1 MWNRRQF
8 VLMLAT
14 TAALMGG
21 CGFHLRGES
30 PLLGTMSRLSVEGL
44 PLSPVRQALI
54 ARLEKSGVIIEEDA
68 EITVMLVD
76 EDNEKRVSAYSSRAK
91 SAAFELRRMITFRVT
106 RKQDKDHPIVPET
119 EFSVRRQL
127 LFRQDQVLGKIE
139 EEARLVVEMEQELA
153 ERIVRKLETLTSGA
167 PGMNLDG
174 ELP

>member
-1 MWNRRQF
+1 MWNRRQ
-8 VLMLAT
+8 LMLILAT
-14 TAALMGG
+14 SAVLLGG

-54 ARLEKSGVIIEEDA
+54 ARLEKSGVVIDPEA
-68 EITVMLVD
+68 EITVQLVD
-76 EDNEKRVSAYSSRAK
+76 EDQEKRVSAYSSRAK

-106 RKQDKDHPIVPET
+106 NTHDRKHPIVPET

-139 EEARLVVEMEQELA
+139 EEARLIVEMEQELA
-153 ERIVRKLETLTSGA
+153 ERIVRKLETLTSGSTDLK
-167 PGMNLDG
+167 LDG
-174 ELP
+174 VQP

>member
-1 MWNRRQF
+1 MWKRRRLM
-8 VLMLAT
+8 LMLAT
-14 TAALMGG
+14 STVLLGG

-54 ARLEKSGVIIEEDA
+54 ARLEKSGVAIDPEAD
-68 EITVMLVD
+68 ITVTLID
-76 EDNEKRVSAYSSRAK
+76 EDQEKRVSAYSSRAK
-91 SAAFELRRMITFRVT
+91 SAAFELRRMISFRVT
-106 RKQDKDHPIVPET
+106 NTHGKDRPIVPET

-153 ERIVRKLETLTSGA
+153 ERIVRKLETLTQGT
-167 PGMNLDG
+167 PGMNPDG
-174 ELP
+174 EKP